1 MELNITWTEIREVN
15 ILPGRFYFVA
25 DIYKDGAVKNFCI
38 AHNVSGLWWRVPG
51 KTPTDFT
58 VTHAC
63 IINKVTHVISPPA
76 HAIGDRV
83 IITISVEEYMKGS
96 VGEIVGKYDK
106 MRTWCIKM
114 EDDFVILLEQKWFKR
129 YLPVGK

>member
-1 MELNITWTEIREVN
+1 MKLNITWIEIREVN
-15 ILPGRFYFVA
+15 ILPGKFYFVA
-25 DIYKDGAVKNFCI
+25 DISKDGVVKNFCI
-38 AHNVSGLWWRVPG
+38 AHDVLGLGWRVPG
-51 KTPTDFT
+51 KTLPAFT

-63 IINKVTHVISPPA
+63 FINEVTHVISPPA

-83 IITISVEEYMKGS
+83 ITSISVAEYMKGS
-96 VGEIVGKYDK
+96 IGEIVGKYDK
-106 MRTWCIKM
+106 TRTWCIKM